1 MSVAQNG
8 GPPPIEVRA
17 LRKVFRQATSGQS
30 VVAIDRLDLTIAPRE
45 VVAIVGQTGCGKSTF
60 FDLMI
65 GLEAPTEGS
74 LRIGDKSPHAD
85 FDFFRGR
92 IATVFQQD
100 RLLPWRSALD
110 NAKLPLE
117 LIGLPEDEQRERA
130 LTWLNRLGLGSFTN
144 AYPHELSGGM
154 RQRVA
159 IARAFAVQ
167 PDIMLADEA
176 FGHLDEVTAAELR
189 DTFLALA
196 RESGS
201 TAILITHQLE
211 EAIGVGD
218 RIVVFGKS
226 AKLLAD
232 IHVAQWPASE
242 YGALREAIQAKSGQ
256 QPGLSA
262 DALAPQYRLGRV
274 ADGLDRHVG
283 VEEAQDA
290 AGAALQPLVAPGEGA
305 DQAALAQHQFD
316 VAADILG
323 VQQALLERPRV
334 EREHVLAHSGGRT
347 SCGCIRSCR
356 RTPPASCRASSRTRR
371 RDRAAWCGSRCS
383 WRGRR
388 SRCPCPTT

>member
-1 MSVAQNG
+1 MIAPQTS
-8 GPPPIEVRA
+8 GPPPIEVRG
-17 LRKVFRQATSGQS
+17 LRKVFRQTTSGQS
-30 VVAIDRLDLTIAPRE
+30 VVAIDRLDLSIAPRE

-60 FDLMI
+60 FDMMI
-65 GLEAPTEGS
+65 GLEAPTEGT

-117 LIGLPEDEQRERA
+117 LIGLPEDEQRKRA
-130 LTWLNRLGLGSFTN
+130 LAWLNRLGLGNFVN

-159 IARAFAVQ
+159 IARAFAVS
-167 PDIMLADEA
+167 PDILLADEA

-189 DTFLALA
+189 DTFLELA
-196 RESGS
+196 RECGS

-232 IHVAQWPASE
+232 IHVKTWPKSKHRV
-242 YGALREAIQAKSGQ
+242 LREAIQATLQSNK
-256 QPGLSA
+256 P
-262 DALAPQYRLGRV
+262 DPRLK
-274 ADGLDRHVG
+274 
-283 VEEAQDA
+283 QIA
-290 AGAALQPLVAPGEGA
+290 AK
-305 DQAALAQHQFD
+305 
-316 VAADILG
+316 
-323 VQQALLERPRV
+323 
-334 EREHVLAHSGGRT
+334 
-347 SCGCIRSCR
+347 
-356 RTPPASCRASSRTRR
+356 PARKPKR
-371 RDRAAWCGSRCS
+371 
-383 WRGRR
+383 
-388 SRCPCPTT
+388 

>member
-1 MSVAQNG
+1 MMAKND
-8 GPPPIEVRA
+8 PPRIEVRG
-17 LRKVFRQATSGQS
+17 LRKVFRQTTTGQS
-30 VVAIDRLDLTIAPRE
+30 VVAIDRLDITIAAKE

-65 GLEAPTEGS
+65 GLDAPTEGS
-74 LRIGDKSPHAD
+74 IHIGDKRPHAD
-85 FDFFRGR
+85 FDHFRGR

-117 LIGLPEDEQRERA
+117 LIGLSESEQRERA
-130 LTWLNRLGLGSFTN
+130 LAWLTRLGLGQFTN

-159 IARAFAVQ
+159 IARAFSVQ
-167 PDIMLADEA
+167 PDILLADEA

-189 DTFLALA
+189 ETFLALA

-232 IHVAQWPASE
+232 IHVAHWPKKKYAV
-242 YGALREAIQAKSGQ
+242 LREAIQATLQ
-256 QPGLSA
+256 TNTPDPRLASA
-262 DALAPQYRLGRV
+262 PSKTRSS
-274 ADGLDRHVG
+274 
-283 VEEAQDA
+283 
-290 AGAALQPLVAPGEGA
+290 
-305 DQAALAQHQFD
+305 
-316 VAADILG
+316 
-323 VQQALLERPRV
+323 PRK
-334 EREHVLAHSGGRT
+334 RG
-347 SCGCIRSCR
+347 
-356 RTPPASCRASSRTRR
+356 PAKKN
-371 RDRAAWCGSRCS
+371 
-383 WRGRR
+383 
-388 SRCPCPTT
+388 